1 MFHPSSPIG
10 VIDSGVGGFSVARQ
24 VRKLLPHEDLIY
36 MGDGGN
42 PMYGGRSEE
51 EILTMT
57 RHMLRF
63 MEEREIKVLLVACN
77 TISCLIPRFQE
88 EMSCP
93 VFSVVQA
100 GGRAAAAL
108 PQVKKLAVLSTVF
121 TARSGMYPRLIGRL
135 APEKQVI
142 SRPCPNLAA
151 LVELV
156 VNDPGMRP
164 LIETDL
170 RDDLDDLVNEE
181 QVDCCLLGCT
191 HYPLVEDIIHSLYP
205 DLFLLDPA
213 FQMAETLKEYLERTG
228 MNNRQEQPGRMDVF
242 TTGSVTEYAQKAAR
256 VGLEPLTSV
265 QYYPPL
271 KLESVK

>member
-1 MFHPSSPIG
+1 MFQPSSPIG

-24 VRKLLPHEDLIY
+24 VRRLLPHEDLLY

-42 PMYGGRSEE
+42 PLYGGRTEE

-63 MEEREIKVLLVACN
+63 MQEREIKVLLVACN

-88 EMSCP
+88 ELPCP

-108 PQVKKLAVLSTVF
+108 PEVKKLAVLSTVF
-121 TARSGMYPRLIGRL
+121 TARSGAYPELIGRL

-142 SRPCPNLAA
+142 SRPCPDLAA

-164 LIETDL
+164 LIEADL

-181 QVDCCLLGCT
+181 RVDCCLLGCT
-191 HYPLVEDIIHSLYP
+191 HYPLVSDIILDLYP
-205 DLFLLDPA
+205 GLFLLDPA
-213 FQMAETLKEYLERTG
+213 VQMAQTLKEYLDRTG
-228 MNNRQEQPGRMDVF
+228 MSSPAPGPGRTDVF

-271 KLESVK
+271 RIGL

>member
-24 VRKLLPHEDLIY
+24 VRKLLPHEDLLY

-88 EMSCP
+88 ELSCP

-151 LVELV
+151 LVERSH
-156 VNDPGMRP
+156 G
-164 LIETDL
+164 E
-170 RDDLDDLVNEE
+170 
-181 QVDCCLLGCT
+181 
-191 HYPLVEDIIHSLYP
+191 
-205 DLFLLDPA
+205 
-213 FQMAETLKEYLERTG
+213 LEG
-228 MNNRQEQPGRMDVF
+228 G
-242 TTGSVTEYAQKAAR
+242 A
-256 VGLEPLTSV
+256 L
-265 QYYPPL
+265 
-271 KLESVK
+271 